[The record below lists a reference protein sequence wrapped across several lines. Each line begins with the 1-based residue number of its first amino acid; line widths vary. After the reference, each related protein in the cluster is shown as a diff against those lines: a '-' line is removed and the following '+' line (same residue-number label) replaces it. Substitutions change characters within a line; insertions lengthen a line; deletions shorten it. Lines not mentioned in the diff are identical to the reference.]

1 MKARR
6 LASAW
11 CAIFGLCVIFKP
23 VFVQGV
29 PVERGFQIP
38 LDSISAETLAEIKNT
53 WKANVIRVHIGNNS
67 EMDGKVGA
75 AYDAMMEGRFALL
88 ETKLPLLQAS
98 NLKMIFSLTS
108 PPGGFETRVPIPHS
122 LMYSNR
128 ALQDEFIAKWRQIVA
143 RFGAHPSI
151 AAFDLSSEPA
161 MNKKARNPAART
173 WNELLLETIAAI
185 RETHPTTMLMV
196 QGLSGAPSGLAA
208 LPPINDSNIIYS
220 YNSYLYHNYQHTGVG
235 SAHFSIARP
244 SDDAILNNMRKKVA
258 PFFLKTYNRVQKKQ
272 LPASAYPPK
281 IVVGEAAV
289 SACAQESGAF
299 LNGLL
304 SAFEV
309 DERVLGEAARA
320 NKLRR
325 WQRAR
330 KKNRRLKK
338 PVFTRVDFMQDVQHH
353 GYAYHAFGEA
363 EIWDATLVCDTNGTI
378 TRPDAD
384 PDRAIVLKSF
394 FSRN

>member
-1 MKARR
+1 MSVRR
-6 LASAW
+6 FASAL
-11 CAIFGLCVIFKP
+11 CATLGLCVIFNP
-23 VFVQGV
+23 IFVQAV

-38 LDSISAETLAEIKNT
+38 LDSISAENLAEIKNN

-67 EMDGKVGA
+67 DMDGKVGA
-75 AYDAMMEGRFALL
+75 SYDAMMEERFALL
-88 ETKLPLLQAS
+88 ETKLPLLQQS
-98 NLKMIFSLTS
+98 DLKMIFSLTS

-128 ALQDEFIAKWRQIVA
+128 ALQDDFIAKWRQIMA
-143 RFGAHPSI
+143 RFGNHPSI

-161 MNKKARNPAART
+161 MNKKARNPSART
-173 WNELLLETIAAI
+173 WNELVVETIAAI

-196 QGLSGAPSGLAA
+196 QGLSGAPSSLAA
-208 LPPINDSNIIYS
+208 LPPINDPNIIYS
-220 YNSYLYHNYQHTGVG
+220 YNSYLFHNYQHTGVG

-244 SDDAILNNMRKKVA
+244 TDDAIVNNMRKKLA
-258 PFFLKTYNRVQKKQ
+258 PFFLKTYNRVQKNQ
-272 LPASAYPPK
+272 LPASAYPPRV
-281 IVVGEAAV
+281 VVGEAAV

-304 SAFEV
+304 NAFEV
-309 DERVLGEAARA
+309 DERALGEAARA
-320 NKLRR
+320 KKLRR

-330 KKNRRLKK
+330 KRNRRLKR
-338 PVFTRVDFMQDVQHH
+338 PVFVRADFMRDVQHY
-353 GYAYHAFGEA
+353 GYAYHAYGDA
-363 EIWDATLVCDTNGTI
+363 EIWDARLACDVNGTI
-378 TRPDAD
+378 TRPDAE